1 MKIFLRVQFIALIT
15 FSESEFGHQRIHRS
29 GKKVVLATKRFA
41 KFREISKKKKFS

>member
-29 GKKVVLATKRFA
+29 GKKKAKMMTKTNFEKLKVMFDPR
-41 KFREISKKKKFS
+41 